1 MPDPKP
7 TPSFPLLLQRFFV
20 EHLGS
25 QRAVSPRT
33 IAAYRDTFRLLLSFA
48 EAKIGKAPTG
58 LALADLDAQLILSF
72 LDHLEK
78 VRSNGARSR
87 NARLAALRSFLK
99 YAAHHDLTALPVIEQ
114 ALAIPMK
121 RFERPVLGF
130 LSRDEMQAILDAPD
144 ARTWAGQRDRALFSL
159 MYNTGA
165 RVSEVIGLRVGDVLV
180 DGSAVAHLHGK
191 GRKER
196 SVPLWRTTA
205 SLIRSWK
212 RRLDDPGE
220 DQFLFPNRGGGRM
233 ARSNVTQRLEL
244 AVSAAAERHPG
255 LARRSISPHTVRHTT
270 AMHLL
275 QSGVDIA
282 VIALWLGHE
291 SPATT
296 HMYLQADLA
305 MKERTLNRL
314 QPTTA
319 APHRYRP
326 PDQLMQFLMSL

>member
-1 MPDPKP
+1 MPDPNP
-7 TPSFPLLLQRFFV
+7 TPSFPTLLQRFFV

-33 IAAYRDTFRLLLSFA
+33 IVAYRDTFRLLLSFA
-48 EAKIGKAPTG
+48 EAEIGKAPAT
-58 LALADLDAQLILSF
+58 LTLADLNAQLILSF

-78 VRSNGARSR
+78 ERNNGARSR

-99 YAAHHDLTALPVIEQ
+99 YAAHYDLTALAVIEQ
-114 ALAIPMK
+114 VLAIPMK
-121 RFERPVLGF
+121 RFDRPVLGF
-130 LSRDEMQAILDAPD
+130 LSREEMQAILEAPD

-165 RVSEVIGLRVGDVLV
+165 RVSEAIGLRVGDVV
-180 DGSAVAHLHGK
+180 TDGSAVAHLHGK

-196 SVPLWRTTA
+196 SVPLWRSTA
-205 SLIRSWK
+205 TLIRSWK
-212 RRLDDPGE
+212 RRLDNAGE
-220 DQFLFPNRGGGRM
+220 ANFLFPNRGGGHM

-244 AVSAAAERHPG
+244 AVSAVAADYPQ
-255 LARRSISPHTVRHTT
+255 LKRRSVSPHTIRHTT

-275 QSGVDIA
+275 QAGVDIA

-305 MKERTLNRL
+305 MKERTLKRL
-314 QPTTA
+314 QPTA
-319 APHRYRP
+319 ASQGRYRP
-326 PDQLMQFLMSL
+326 PDQLMRFLTSL